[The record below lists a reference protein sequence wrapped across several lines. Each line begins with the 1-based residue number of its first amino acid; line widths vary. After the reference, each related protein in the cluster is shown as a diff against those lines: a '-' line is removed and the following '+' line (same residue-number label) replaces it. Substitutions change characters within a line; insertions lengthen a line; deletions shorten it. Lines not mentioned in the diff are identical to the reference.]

1 MYAKDCPVAINV
13 KRAYEKPSAKDG
25 ARVLVDRLWPRGIK
39 KSEARLAAWLR
50 GLAPSYALRKWFH
63 EKGLPEFFP
72 EFRRRYLH
80 ELSRPAASDALN
92 DLYSLARSHSTVTLI
107 YASKNEEQNNAT
119 VLRDLLN
126 GMRKPPASSGPARAA
141 SNSARN
147 RGRAPRR

>member
-1 MYAKDCPVAINV
+1 MAIYV

-39 KSEARLAAWLR
+39 KTEARIQAWLR
-50 GLAPSYALRKWFH
+50 ELAPSDALRRWFH

-72 EFRRRYLH
+72 EFRKRYLH
-80 ELSRPAASDALN
+80 ELSRPAAESALN
-92 DLYSLARSHSTVTLI
+92 DLYGLVRNHRTVTLI

-126 GMRKPPASSGPARAA
+126 GMRKPPTSSGPARAA
-141 SNSARN
+141 AGGARN
-147 RGRAPRR
+147 RSRAPRS